1 MPMVGL
7 GTYKSRDDEIRQA
20 LNVALECGYRH
31 IDTATVYENEVE
43 IGDVLHEWLSS
54 GRLARE
60 ELFVVTKLP
69 MTGNRYKDVGRFLQD
84 SLDKLRLSYVDLYLI
99 HSPVG
104 MKEHSKGEFDLD
116 TNHEEIYKAMEE
128 QVDAGKAKAIGLSNF
143 NSKQIEKILKV
154 CRIKPANLQVEIHV
168 YHQQKDLRELCRG
181 FDISI
186 CAYCPLGA
194 PYMAKGSD
202 ECPILLQ
209 HPLVTSMAKRLGRTP
224 AQVLLRFLIQN
235 NMPVIPRSTNQ
246 KRLKENFKVFDFELC
261 AEDMAS
267 LEALDRKG
275 AGRIVDFKSL
285 FEGIENHPEWPF
297 NIPF

>member
-1 MPMVGL
+1 MNHNCQHSIEGVGSLGALRASPFNHPSSQSAHDVSQPAACLTPSTQLSCTMSSRIPAITLHNGGKMPMVGL

-54 GRLARE
+54 GRIARE

-128 QVDAGKAKAIGLSNF
+128 QNSRVFTLISPSRRRRRTASSPEAQRHNAVRAGSP
-143 NSKQIEKILKV
+143 
-154 CRIKPANLQVEIHV
+154 CRASDSSASFSSAPLFPAH
-168 YHQQKDLRELCRG
+168 
-181 FDISI
+181 
-186 CAYCPLGA
+186 A
-194 PYMAKGSD
+194 GS
-202 ECPILLQ
+202 
-209 HPLVTSMAKRLGRTP
+209 RL
-224 AQVLLRFLIQN
+224 
-235 NMPVIPRSTNQ
+235 
-246 KRLKENFKVFDFELC
+246 
-261 AEDMAS
+261 
-267 LEALDRKG
+267 
-275 AGRIVDFKSL
+275 
-285 FEGIENHPEWPF
+285 
-297 NIPF
+297 

>member
-1 MPMVGL
+1 MSSRIPAITLHNGGKMPMVGL

-54 GRLARE
+54 GRIARE

-128 QVDAGKAKAIGLSNF
+128 QVSYTENC
-143 NSKQIEKILKV
+143 KV
-154 CRIKPANLQVEIHV
+154 MRFIVVLLGVSSLVEIHASSHSYRPLDV
-168 YHQQKDLRELCRG
+168 GVERLLHPKLSVTTPFAQALLAEL
-181 FDISI
+181 
-186 CAYCPLGA
+186 
-194 PYMAKGSD
+194 
-202 ECPILLQ
+202 PILALPSLLRRYFPLTPVPVCERAF
-209 HPLVTSMAKRLGRTP
+209 HPVPQGCGRPERRLLDRAYSPRQFDDRRLRGLLDCSGRDVPPLCCESRLGESP
-224 AQVLLRFLIQN
+224 LLIAQHLQT
-235 NMPVIPRSTNQ
+235 STI
-246 KRLKENFKVFDFELC
+246 C
-261 AEDMAS
+261 GS
-267 LEALDRKG
+267 
-275 AGRIVDFKSL
+275 S
-285 FEGIENHPEWPF
+285 
-297 NIPF
+297 